1 MSNDPNVESDTV
13 EFRKLDDQQEIARLC
28 VNVTP
33 RLRAFLREN
42 VWEDWP
48 EQWLCSA
55 SGVEVNMEPYSEE
68 QWWQLILERIPTE
81 DGIAQ

>member
-1 MSNDPNVESDTV
+1 MSNDTNVESDAV
-13 EFRKLDDQQEIARLC
+13 EYRKLTDECEIARLC

-48 EQWLCSA
+48 ESWLRVA
-55 SGVEVNMEPYSEE
+55 DGVEVGMEPFSEDE
-68 QWWQLILERIPTE
+68 WWQLIHERIPTE
-81 DGIAQ
+81 VGVAQ